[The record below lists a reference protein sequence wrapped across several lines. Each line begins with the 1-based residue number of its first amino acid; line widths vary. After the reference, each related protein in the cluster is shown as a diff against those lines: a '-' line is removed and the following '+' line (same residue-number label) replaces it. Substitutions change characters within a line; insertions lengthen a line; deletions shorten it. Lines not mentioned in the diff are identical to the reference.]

1 MNEPAGVTFAAP
13 AKINLYLH
21 VTGKRDDGYHLLDSL
36 VAFAGVNDTV
46 AARLSADMAA
56 DRAVDLTLSVT
67 GPFAPGLTAG
77 PDNMVLRAA
86 RALAAA
92 AGVTSPGAALTLTK
106 RLPPASGMGGG
117 SADAAAALKALVRL
131 WDLHVE
137 PAALAELALG
147 LGADVP
153 VCLRGQAVFM
163 GGIGDEMTVAPVLPP
178 AWLVLVNPGICL
190 STPEVFTARAGD
202 FSAAARFD
210 AAPADAAELADILKA
225 RRNGLTPAAVSLAP
239 VVGEVLSAI
248 KQSEGVLLSRMTGSG
263 ATCFGL
269 FSDADAATRVA
280 LSIGESRPGWWVKP
294 ASLEG
299 DATRL
304 QSLVR

>member
-1 MNEPAGVTFAAP
+1 MNEPAGVTFSAP

-36 VAFAGVNDTV
+36 VAFAGINDTV
-46 AARLSADMAA
+46 AAQPATN
-56 DRAVDLTLSVT
+56 LTLGVT
-67 GPFAPGLTAG
+67 GPFAPGLTVG

-86 RALAAA
+86 RALAA

-117 SADAAAALKALVRL
+117 SADAAATLKALVRL

-137 PAALAELALG
+137 PATLAELALG

-163 GGIGDEMTVAPVLPP
+163 GGIGDEMAAAPALPP

-190 STPEVFTARAGD
+190 STPEVFAARGGD

-210 AAPADAAELADILKA
+210 AIPADARELADILKA

-248 KQSEGVLLSRMTGSG
+248 EQSEGGLLSRMTGSG

-269 FSDADAATRVA
+269 FSDADAAARAA
-280 LSIGESRPGWWVKP
+280 LSIGESHPGWWVKP

-304 QSLVR
+304 PSLGR